1 MLRSVFIGGLL
12 LGSLVLAQAEEREG
26 LRVEIVPKIVADRS
40 EKPGAVQSLQARVD
54 KDMSLKATVK
64 NVSMK
69 EMPEGSLDYV
79 ILVSRWTADEKEQIA
94 RYTGTEK
101 LPALKPAEQVEVA
114 VGQYQIGGH
123 RHGTSPRH
131 EDKLAGWKL
140 VATPAGRRIEFRTPA
155 TFEAM
160 SSRAQGAR

>member
-1 MLRSVFIGGLL
+1 MIRFLAVAALL
-12 LGSLVLAQAEEREG
+12 IAIPFARAEEREG
-26 LRVEIVPKIVADRS
+26 LCVEIVPNIAADRS
-40 EKPGAVQSLQARVD
+40 EKPGSTQSLQAKVD

-69 EMPEGSLDYV
+69 ELPEGSIEYV
-79 ILVSRWTADEKEQIA
+79 ILVSRWTADEKEKIS

-101 LPALKPAEQVEVA
+101 LPGLKPAEQVEVA

-123 RHGTSPRH
+123 RHGTSSRH

-140 VATPAGRRIEFRTPA
+140 VATPAGRRIEFRTPSS
-155 TFEAM
+155 FEAM
-160 SSRAQGAR
+160 SNSAQSAR